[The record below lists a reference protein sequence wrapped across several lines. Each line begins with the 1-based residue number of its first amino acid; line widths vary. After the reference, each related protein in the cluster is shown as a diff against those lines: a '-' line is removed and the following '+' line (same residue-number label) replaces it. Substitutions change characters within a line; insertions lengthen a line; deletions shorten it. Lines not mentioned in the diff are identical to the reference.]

1 MTNEKKATAILDNMA
16 HDPMFMTA
24 GRRNNDMV
32 NLCIVCGIL
41 RLNAIEELQKMNKV
55 ISAELQEHYDRI
67 DPYVDS
73 WLDDPWWYTID
84 ADYLCV

>member
-1 MTNEKKATAILDNMA
+1 MTDEQKAIAILDNMA
-16 HDPMFMTA
+16 NDSRFMTA

-41 RLNAIEELQKMNKV
+41 ESNAIEELQKMNKV
-55 ISAELQEHYDRI
+55 ISSEIQEHYDRI

-73 WLDDPWWYTID
+73 WLDDPWEYTID
-84 ADYLCV
+84 ADYLYV

>member
-41 RLNAIEELQKMNKV
+41 RLNAIEELQKMTKV
-55 ISAELQEHYDRI
+55 ISSEIQEHYARI
-67 DPYVDS
+67 DHYVDS

>member
-1 MTNEKKATAILDNMA
+1 MNNYEKAAIILDNMA
-16 HDPMFMTA
+16 SDPMFMTA

-41 RLNAIEELQKMNKV
+41 GLNAIYELKEMNKK
-55 ISAELQEHYDRI
+55 ISPEIQEHYDRI

-73 WLDDPWWYTID
+73 WLDDPWCYTID
-84 ADYLCV
+84 ADYLYV

>member
-41 RLNAIEELQKMNKV
+41 GLNAIEELQKMNKV
-55 ISAELQEHYDRI
+55 ISSEIQEHYDRI

-73 WLDDPWWYTID
+73 WLDDPWCYTID
-84 ADYLCV
+84 ADYLYV